1 MLTNRARQILLL
13 LITSN
18 SEEITI
24 NKLANKFKISERS
37 VRNDLEIIDEF
48 LYDLGLGKVER
59 EKKTIISMPN
69 DIYVKGI
76 DKKQL
81 IDQVNTSYSYLTAR
95 ERQEFIYIETL
106 LAPEILIIDNFAELL
121 GVSRS
126 TVVSDI
132 NQLKDFLYTI
142 NIYFNYNVKYGYYF
156 KGDEDT
162 IRKYGL
168 KPVSYTHL
176 RAHET

>member
-48 LYDLGLGKVER
+48 LYDLG
-59 EKKTIISMPN
+59 
-69 DIYVKGI
+69 
-76 DKKQL
+76 
-81 IDQVNTSYSYLTAR
+81 
-95 ERQEFIYIETL
+95 
-106 LAPEILIIDNFAELL
+106 
-121 GVSRS
+121 
-126 TVVSDI
+126 
-132 NQLKDFLYTI
+132 
-142 NIYFNYNVKYGYYF
+142 
-156 KGDEDT
+156 
-162 IRKYGL
+162 
-168 KPVSYTHL
+168 PVSYTHL